1 MTTRH
6 SRLLILGSG
15 PAGWTAA
22 VYAARANLK
31 PLLVTGMQM
40 GGQLMTTTEVDNWPG
55 DAHGLMGPDLMA
67 RMQAHAERFDT
78 EVVFDHI
85 HTADLSRRPFTL
97 SGDNATYTCDALIIA
112 TGATAKYLGIPSE
125 DAFKGRGV
133 SACATC
139 DGFFYKDQDVV
150 VVGGGNTAVEEA
162 LYLTNFASKV
172 TVVHR
177 RDEFRA
183 SKVMADRV
191 LANPKIKVAWN
202 SVVEEILGVEQR
214 AVRGIRLRNKITG
227 EISDVA
233 VSGVFVAIGHA
244 PSTAWANG
252 LLDLDEEGYIKS
264 ANALTNV
271 PGIFVAGDVQD
282 RINKQAVTAAASGC
296 AAALAAERYVDTVVE

>member
-1 MTTRH
+1 MEK
-6 SRLLILGSG
+6 IIIAGSG
-15 PAGWTAA
+15 PAGLTAA
-22 VYAARANLK
+22 IYAARSGLE
-31 PLLVTGMQM
+31 PLVLEGMQP
-40 GGQLMTTTEVDNWPG
+40 GGQLTQTEVVENFPG
-55 DAHGLMGPDLMA
+55 FPDGIDANELMA
-67 RMQAHAERFDT
+67 RMKRQAERFGARFQMDEMTGVART
-78 EVVFDHI
+78 ETGVAVDCMVGGRVE
-85 HTADLSRRPFTL
+85 TV
-97 SGDNATYTCDALIIA
+97 ALIVA
-112 TGATAKYLGIPSE
+112 TGATARKLGLESE
-125 DAFKGRGV
+125 AKLTGRGV
-133 SACATC
+133 SGCAVC
-139 DGFFYKDQDVV
+139 DGAFYKGKAVAV
-150 VVGGGNTAVEEA
+150 IGGGDTAMGDA
-162 LYLTNFASKV
+162 LYLARICTEV

-214 AVRGIRLRNKITG
+214 AIRGIRLRNKITG

>member
-1 MTTRH
+1 MEK
-6 SRLLILGSG
+6 IIIAGSG
-15 PAGWTAA
+15 PAGLTAA
-22 VYAARANLK
+22 IYAARSGLE
-31 PLLVTGMQM
+31 PLVLEGMQP
-40 GGQLMTTTEVDNWPG
+40 GGQLTQTEVVENFPG
-55 DAHGLMGPDLMA
+55 FPDGIDANELMA
-67 RMQAHAERFDT
+67 RMKRQAERFGARFQMDEMTGVART
-78 EVVFDHI
+78 ETGVAVDCMVGGRVE
-85 HTADLSRRPFTL
+85 TV
-97 SGDNATYTCDALIIA
+97 ALIVA
-112 TGATAKYLGIPSE
+112 TGATARKLGLESE
-125 DAFKGRGV
+125 AKLTGRGV
-133 SACATC
+133 SGCAVC
-139 DGFFYKDQDVV
+139 DGAFYKGKAVAV
-150 VVGGGNTAVEEA
+150 IGGGDTAMGDA
-162 LYLTNFASKV
+162 LYLARICTEV

-296 AAALAAERYVDTVVE
+296 VAALAAERYVDTVVE

>member
-1 MTTRH
+1 MEK
-6 SRLLILGSG
+6 IIIAGSG
-15 PAGWTAA
+15 PAGLTAA
-22 VYAARANLK
+22 IYAARSGLE
-31 PLLVTGMQM
+31 PLVLEGMQP
-40 GGQLMTTTEVDNWPG
+40 GGQLTQTEVVENFPG
-55 DAHGLMGPDLMA
+55 FPDGIDANELMA
-67 RMQAHAERFDT
+67 RMKRQAERFGARFQMDEMTGVART
-78 EVVFDHI
+78 ETGVAVDCMVGGRVE
-85 HTADLSRRPFTL
+85 TV
-97 SGDNATYTCDALIIA
+97 ALIVA
-112 TGATAKYLGIPSE
+112 TGATARKLGLESE
-125 DAFKGRGV
+125 AKLTGRGV
-133 SACATC
+133 SGCAVC
-139 DGFFYKDQDVV
+139 DGAFYKGKAVAV
-150 VVGGGNTAVEEA
+150 IGGGDTAMGDA
-162 LYLTNFASKV
+162 LYLARICTEV

-191 LANPKIKVAWN
+191 LANPRIKVAWN

-214 AVRGIRLRNKITG
+214 AGRGIRLRNKITG

>member
-1 MTTRH
+1 MEK
-6 SRLLILGSG
+6 IIIAGSG
-15 PAGWTAA
+15 PAGLTAA
-22 VYAARANLK
+22 IYAARSGLE
-31 PLLVTGMQM
+31 PLVLEGMQP
-40 GGQLMTTTEVDNWPG
+40 GGQLTQTEVVENFPG
-55 DAHGLMGPDLMA
+55 FPDGIDANELMA
-67 RMQAHAERFDT
+67 RMKRQAERFGARFQMDEMTGVART
-78 EVVFDHI
+78 ETGVAVDCMVGGRVE
-85 HTADLSRRPFTL
+85 TV
-97 SGDNATYTCDALIIA
+97 ALIVA
-112 TGATAKYLGIPSE
+112 TGATARKLGLESE
-125 DAFKGRGV
+125 AKLTGRGV
-133 SACATC
+133 SGCAVC
-139 DGFFYKDQDVV
+139 DGAFYKGKAVAV
-150 VVGGGNTAVEEA
+150 IGGGDTAMGDA
-162 LYLTNFASKV
+162 LYLARICTEV

-191 LANPKIKVAWN
+191 LANPRIKVAWN
-202 SVVEEILGVEQR
+202 SVVEEILGVEER

>member
-1 MTTRH
+1 MEK
-6 SRLLILGSG
+6 IIIAGSG
-15 PAGWTAA
+15 PAGLTAA
-22 VYAARANLK
+22 IYAARSGLE
-31 PLLVTGMQM
+31 PLVLEGMQP
-40 GGQLMTTTEVDNWPG
+40 GGQLTQTEVVENFPG
-55 DAHGLMGPDLMA
+55 FPDRIDANELMA
-67 RMQAHAERFDT
+67 RMKRQAERFGARFQMDEMTGVART
-78 EVVFDHI
+78 ETGVAVDCMVGGRVE
-85 HTADLSRRPFTL
+85 TV
-97 SGDNATYTCDALIIA
+97 ALIVA
-112 TGATAKYLGIPSE
+112 TGATARKLGLESE
-125 DAFKGRGV
+125 AKLTGRGV
-133 SACATC
+133 SGCAVC
-139 DGFFYKDQDVV
+139 DGAFYKGKAVAV
-150 VVGGGNTAVEEA
+150 IGGGDTAMGDA
-162 LYLTNFASKV
+162 LYLARICTEV

-244 PSTAWANG
+244 PSTAWAND

>member
-1 MTTRH
+1 MEK
-6 SRLLILGSG
+6 IIIAGSG
-15 PAGWTAA
+15 PAGLTAA
-22 VYAARANLK
+22 IYAARSGLA
-31 PLLVTGMQM
+31 PLVLEGMQP
-40 GGQLMTTTEVDNWPG
+40 GGQLTQTEVVENFPG
-55 DAHGLMGPDLMA
+55 FPDGIDANELMA
-67 RMQAHAERFDT
+67 RMKRQAERFGARFQMDEMTGVART
-78 EVVFDHI
+78 ETGVAVDCMVGGRVE
-85 HTADLSRRPFTL
+85 TV
-97 SGDNATYTCDALIIA
+97 ALIVA
-112 TGATAKYLGIPSE
+112 TGATARKLGLESE
-125 DAFKGRGV
+125 AKLTGRGV
-133 SACATC
+133 SGCAVC
-139 DGFFYKDQDVV
+139 DGAFYKGKAVAV
-150 VVGGGNTAVEEA
+150 IGGGDTAMGDA
-162 LYLTNFASKV
+162 LYLARICTEV
-172 TVVHR
+172 TVVNR
-177 RDEFRA
+177 RDEFSA

-191 LANPKIKVAWN
+191 LANPRIKDAWN

-214 AVRGIRLRNKITG
+214 AVRGIRLRNKVTG

>member
-1 MTTRH
+1 MEK
-6 SRLLILGSG
+6 IIIAGSG
-15 PAGWTAA
+15 PAGLTAA
-22 VYAARANLK
+22 IYAARSGLE
-31 PLLVTGMQM
+31 PLVLEGMQP
-40 GGQLMTTTEVDNWPG
+40 GGQLTQTEVVENFPG
-55 DAHGLMGPDLMA
+55 FPDGIDANELMA
-67 RMQAHAERFDT
+67 RMKRQAERFGARFQMDEMTGVART
-78 EVVFDHI
+78 ETGVAVDCMVGGRVE
-85 HTADLSRRPFTL
+85 TV
-97 SGDNATYTCDALIIA
+97 ALIVA
-112 TGATAKYLGIPSE
+112 TGATARKLGLESE
-125 DAFKGRGV
+125 AKLTGRGV
-133 SACATC
+133 SGCAVC
-139 DGFFYKDQDVV
+139 DGAFYKGKAVAV
-150 VVGGGNTAVEEA
+150 IGGGDTAMGDA
-162 LYLTNFASKV
+162 LYLARICTEV

-227 EISDVA
+227 EVSDVA

>member
-1 MTTRH
+1 MEK
-6 SRLLILGSG
+6 IIIAGSG
-15 PAGWTAA
+15 PAGLTAA
-22 VYAARANLK
+22 IYAARSGLE
-31 PLLVTGMQM
+31 PLVLEGMQP
-40 GGQLMTTTEVDNWPG
+40 GGQLTQTEVVENFPG
-55 DAHGLMGPDLMA
+55 FPDGIDANELMA
-67 RMQAHAERFDT
+67 RMKRQAERFGARFQMDEMTGVART
-78 EVVFDHI
+78 ETGVAVDCMVGGRVE
-85 HTADLSRRPFTL
+85 TV
-97 SGDNATYTCDALIIA
+97 ALIVA
-112 TGATAKYLGIPSE
+112 TGATARKLGLESE
-125 DAFKGRGV
+125 AKLTGRGV
-133 SACATC
+133 SGCAVC
-139 DGFFYKDQDVV
+139 DGAFYKGKAVA
-150 VVGGGNTAVEEA
+150 VVGGGDTAMGDA
-162 LYLTNFASKV
+162 LYLARICTEV

>member
-1 MTTRH
+1 MEK
-6 SRLLILGSG
+6 IIIAGSG
-15 PAGWTAA
+15 PAGLTAA
-22 VYAARANLK
+22 IYAARSGLE
-31 PLLVTGMQM
+31 PLVREGMQP
-40 GGQLMTTTEVDNWPG
+40 GGQLTQTEVVENFPG
-55 DAHGLMGPDLMA
+55 FPDGIDANELMA
-67 RMQAHAERFDT
+67 RMKRQAERFGARFQMDEMTGVART
-78 EVVFDHI
+78 ETGVAVDCMVGGRVE
-85 HTADLSRRPFTL
+85 TV
-97 SGDNATYTCDALIIA
+97 ALIVA
-112 TGATAKYLGIPSE
+112 TGASARKLGLESEAKLT
-125 DAFKGRGV
+125 GRGV
-133 SACATC
+133 SGCAVC
-139 DGFFYKDQDVV
+139 DGAFYKGKAVV
-150 VVGGGNTAVEEA
+150 VIGGGDTAMGDA
-162 LYLTNFASKV
+162 LYLARICTEV

>member
-1 MTTRH
+1 MEK
-6 SRLLILGSG
+6 IIIAGSG
-15 PAGWTAA
+15 PAGLTAA
-22 VYAARANLK
+22 IYAARSGLE
-31 PLLVTGMQM
+31 PLVLEGMQP
-40 GGQLMTTTEVDNWPG
+40 GGQLTQTEVVENFPG
-55 DAHGLMGPDLMA
+55 FPDGIDANELMA
-67 RMQAHAERFDT
+67 RMKRQAERFGARFQMDEMTGVART
-78 EVVFDHI
+78 ETGVAVDCMVGGRVE
-85 HTADLSRRPFTL
+85 TV
-97 SGDNATYTCDALIIA
+97 ALIVA
-112 TGATAKYLGIPSE
+112 TGATARKLGLESE
-125 DAFKGRGV
+125 AKLTGRGV
-133 SACATC
+133 SGCAVC
-139 DGFFYKDQDVV
+139 DGAFYKGKAVAV
-150 VVGGGNTAVEEA
+150 IGGGDTAMGDA
-162 LYLTNFASKV
+162 LYLARICTEV

-177 RDEFRA
+177 RGEFRA

-191 LANPKIKVAWN
+191 LANPRIKVAWN

>member
-1 MTTRH
+1 MEK
-6 SRLLILGSG
+6 IIIAGSG
-15 PAGWTAA
+15 PAGLTAA
-22 VYAARANLK
+22 IYAARSGLE
-31 PLLVTGMQM
+31 PLVLEGMQP
-40 GGQLMTTTEVDNWPG
+40 GGQLTQTEVVENFPG
-55 DAHGLMGPDLMA
+55 FPDGIDANELMA
-67 RMQAHAERFDT
+67 RMKRQAERFGARFQMDEMTGVART
-78 EVVFDHI
+78 ETGVAVDCMVGGRVE
-85 HTADLSRRPFTL
+85 TV
-97 SGDNATYTCDALIIA
+97 ALIVA
-112 TGATAKYLGIPSE
+112 TGATARKLGLESE
-125 DAFKGRGV
+125 AKLTGRGV
-133 SACATC
+133 SGCAVC
-139 DGFFYKDQDVV
+139 DGAFYKGKAVAV
-150 VVGGGNTAVEEA
+150 IGGGDTAMGDA
-162 LYLTNFASKV
+162 LYLARICTEV

-202 SVVEEILGVEQR
+202 SVVEEILGVEER
-214 AVRGIRLRNKITG
+214 AVRGIRLRNKVTG
-227 EISDVA
+227 EISDVP

-296 AAALAAERYVDTVVE
+296 AAALAAERYVDTVME

>member
-1 MTTRH
+1 MEK
-6 SRLLILGSG
+6 IIIAGSG
-15 PAGWTAA
+15 PAGLTAA
-22 VYAARANLK
+22 IYAARSGFE
-31 PLLVTGMQM
+31 PLVLEGMQP
-40 GGQLMTTTEVDNWPG
+40 GGQLTQTEVVENFPG
-55 DAHGLMGPDLMA
+55 FPDGIDANELMA
-67 RMQAHAERFDT
+67 RMKRQAERFGARFQMDEMTGVART
-78 EVVFDHI
+78 ETGVAVDCMVGGRVE
-85 HTADLSRRPFTL
+85 TV
-97 SGDNATYTCDALIIA
+97 ALIVA
-112 TGATAKYLGIPSE
+112 TGATARKLGLESE
-125 DAFKGRGV
+125 AKLTGRGV
-133 SACATC
+133 SGCAVC
-139 DGFFYKDQDVV
+139 DGAFYKGKAVAV
-150 VVGGGNTAVEEA
+150 IGGGDTAMGDA
-162 LYLTNFASKV
+162 LYLARICTEV

>member
-1 MTTRH
+1 MEK
-6 SRLLILGSG
+6 IIIAGSG
-15 PAGWTAA
+15 PAGLTAA
-22 VYAARANLK
+22 IYAARSGLE
-31 PLLVTGMQM
+31 PLVLEGMQP
-40 GGQLMTTTEVDNWPG
+40 GGQLTQTEVVENFPG
-55 DAHGLMGPDLMA
+55 FPDGIDANELMA
-67 RMQAHAERFDT
+67 RMKRQAERFGARFQMDEMTGVART
-78 EVVFDHI
+78 ETGVAVDCMVGGRVE
-85 HTADLSRRPFTL
+85 TV
-97 SGDNATYTCDALIIA
+97 ALIVA
-112 TGATAKYLGIPSE
+112 TGATARKLGLDSE
-125 DAFKGRGV
+125 AKLTGRGV
-133 SACATC
+133 SGCAVC
-139 DGFFYKDQDVV
+139 DGAFYKGKAVAV
-150 VVGGGNTAVEEA
+150 IGGGDTAMGDA
-162 LYLTNFASKV
+162 LYLARICTEV

>member
-1 MTTRH
+1 MEK
-6 SRLLILGSG
+6 IIIAGSG
-15 PAGWTAA
+15 PAGLTAA
-22 VYAARANLK
+22 IYAARSGLE
-31 PLLVTGMQM
+31 PLVLEGMQP
-40 GGQLMTTTEVDNWPG
+40 GGQLTQTEVVENFPG
-55 DAHGLMGPDLMA
+55 FPDGIDANELMA
-67 RMQAHAERFDT
+67 RMKRQAERFGARFQMDEMT
-78 EVVFDHI
+78 GVVRTGTGVAVDCMVGGRVE
-85 HTADLSRRPFTL
+85 TV
-97 SGDNATYTCDALIIA
+97 ALIVA
-112 TGATAKYLGIPSE
+112 TGATARKLGLESE
-125 DAFKGRGV
+125 AKLTGRGV
-133 SACATC
+133 SGCAVC
-139 DGFFYKDQDVV
+139 DGAFYKGKAVAV
-150 VVGGGNTAVEEA
+150 IGGGDTAMGDA
-162 LYLTNFASKV
+162 LYLARICTEV

>member
-1 MTTRH
+1 MEK
-6 SRLLILGSG
+6 IIIAGSG
-15 PAGWTAA
+15 PAGLTAA
-22 VYAARANLK
+22 IYAARSGLA
-31 PLLVTGMQM
+31 PLVLEGMQP
-40 GGQLMTTTEVDNWPG
+40 GGQLTQTEVVENFPG
-55 DAHGLMGPDLMA
+55 FPDGIDANELMA
-67 RMQAHAERFDT
+67 RMKRQAERFGARFQMDEMTGVART
-78 EVVFDHI
+78 ETGVAVDCMVGGRVE
-85 HTADLSRRPFTL
+85 TV
-97 SGDNATYTCDALIIA
+97 ALIVA
-112 TGATAKYLGIPSE
+112 TGATARKLGLESE
-125 DAFKGRGV
+125 AKLTGRGV
-133 SACATC
+133 SGCAVC
-139 DGFFYKDQDVV
+139 DGAFYKGKAVAV
-150 VVGGGNTAVEEA
+150 IGGGDTAMGDA
-162 LYLTNFASKV
+162 LYLARICTEV

-191 LANPKIKVAWN
+191 LANPRIKVAWN
-202 SVVEEILGVEQR
+202 SVVEEILGVEER
-214 AVRGIRLRNKITG
+214 AVRGIRLRNKVTG

>member
-1 MTTRH
+1 MEK
-6 SRLLILGSG
+6 IIIAGSG
-15 PAGWTAA
+15 PAGLTAA
-22 VYAARANLK
+22 IYAARSGLE
-31 PLLVTGMQM
+31 PLVLEGMQP
-40 GGQLMTTTEVDNWPG
+40 GGQLTQTEVVENFPG
-55 DAHGLMGPDLMA
+55 FPDGIDANELMA
-67 RMQAHAERFDT
+67 RMKRQAERFGARFQMDEMTGVART
-78 EVVFDHI
+78 ETGVAVDCMVGGRVE
-85 HTADLSRRPFTL
+85 TV
-97 SGDNATYTCDALIIA
+97 ALIVA
-112 TGATAKYLGIPSE
+112 TGATARKLGLESE
-125 DAFKGRGV
+125 AKLTGRGV
-133 SACATC
+133 SGCAVC
-139 DGFFYKDQDVV
+139 DGAFYKGKAVAV
-150 VVGGGNTAVEEA
+150 IGGGDTAMGDA
-162 LYLTNFASKV
+162 LYLARICTEV

-296 AAALAAERYVDTVVE
+296 AAALAAERYVDTVME

>member
-1 MTTRH
+1 MEK
-6 SRLLILGSG
+6 IIIAGSG
-15 PAGWTAA
+15 PAGLTAA
-22 VYAARANLK
+22 IYAARSGLE
-31 PLLVTGMQM
+31 PLVLEGMQP
-40 GGQLMTTTEVDNWPG
+40 GGQLTQTEVVENFPG
-55 DAHGLMGPDLMA
+55 FPDGIDANELMA
-67 RMQAHAERFDT
+67 RMKRQAERFGARFQMDEMTGGART
-78 EVVFDHI
+78 ETGVAVDCMVGGRVE
-85 HTADLSRRPFTL
+85 TV
-97 SGDNATYTCDALIIA
+97 ALIVA
-112 TGATAKYLGIPSE
+112 TGATARKLGLESE
-125 DAFKGRGV
+125 AKLTGRGV
-133 SACATC
+133 SGCAVC
-139 DGFFYKDQDVV
+139 DGAFYKGKAVAV
-150 VVGGGNTAVEEA
+150 IGGGDTAMGDA
-162 LYLTNFASKV
+162 LYLARICTEV

>member
-1 MTTRH
+1 MEK
-6 SRLLILGSG
+6 IIIAGSG
-15 PAGWTAA
+15 PAGLTAA
-22 VYAARANLK
+22 IYAARSGLE
-31 PLLVTGMQM
+31 PLVLEGMQP
-40 GGQLMTTTEVDNWPG
+40 GGQLTQTEVVENFPG
-55 DAHGLMGPDLMA
+55 FPDGIDANELMA
-67 RMQAHAERFDT
+67 RMKRQAERFGARFQMDEMTGVART
-78 EVVFDHI
+78 ETGVAVDCMVGGRVE
-85 HTADLSRRPFTL
+85 TV
-97 SGDNATYTCDALIIA
+97 ALIVA
-112 TGATAKYLGIPSE
+112 TGATARKLGLESE
-125 DAFKGRGV
+125 AKLTGRGV
-133 SACATC
+133 SGCAVC
-139 DGFFYKDQDVV
+139 DGAFYKGKEVAV
-150 VVGGGNTAVEEA
+150 IGGGDTAMGDA
-162 LYLTNFASKV
+162 LYLARICTEV

-191 LANPKIKVAWN
+191 LANPRIKVAWN

>member
-1 MTTRH
+1 MEK
-6 SRLLILGSG
+6 IIIAGSG
-15 PAGWTAA
+15 PAGLTAA
-22 VYAARANLK
+22 IYAARSGLE
-31 PLLVTGMQM
+31 PLVLEGMQP
-40 GGQLMTTTEVDNWPG
+40 GGQLTQTEVVENFPG
-55 DAHGLMGPDLMA
+55 FPDGIDANELMA
-67 RMQAHAERFDT
+67 RMKRQAERFGARFQMDEMTGVART
-78 EVVFDHI
+78 ETGVAVDCMVGGRVE
-85 HTADLSRRPFTL
+85 TV
-97 SGDNATYTCDALIIA
+97 ALIVA
-112 TGATAKYLGIPSE
+112 TGATARKLGLESE
-125 DAFKGRGV
+125 AKLTGRGV
-133 SACATC
+133 SGCAVC
-139 DGFFYKDQDVV
+139 DGAFYKGKAVAV
-150 VVGGGNTAVEEA
+150 IGGGDTAMGDA
-162 LYLTNFASKV
+162 LYLARICTEV

-252 LLDLDEEGYIKS
+252 LLELDDEGYIKS

>member
-1 MTTRH
+1 MEK
-6 SRLLILGSG
+6 IIIAGSG
-15 PAGWTAA
+15 PAGLTAA
-22 VYAARANLK
+22 IYAARSGLE
-31 PLLVTGMQM
+31 PLVLEGMQP
-40 GGQLMTTTEVDNWPG
+40 GGQLTQTEVVENFPG
-55 DAHGLMGPDLMA
+55 FPDGIDANELMA
-67 RMQAHAERFDT
+67 RMKRQAERFGARFQMDEMTGVART
-78 EVVFDHI
+78 ETGVAVDCMVGGRVE
-85 HTADLSRRPFTL
+85 TV
-97 SGDNATYTCDALIIA
+97 ALIVA
-112 TGATAKYLGIPSE
+112 TGATARKLGLESE
-125 DAFKGRGV
+125 AKLTGRGV
-133 SACATC
+133 SGCAVC
-139 DGFFYKDQDVV
+139 DGAFYKGKAVV
-150 VVGGGNTAVEEA
+150 VIGGGDTAMGDA
-162 LYLTNFASKV
+162 LYLARICTEV

-202 SVVEEILGVEQR
+202 SVVEEILGVEER
-214 AVRGIRLRNKITG
+214 AVRGIRLRNKVTG

-252 LLDLDEEGYIKS
+252 LLELDDEGYIKS

-296 AAALAAERYVDTVVE
+296 AAALAAERYVDTVME

>member
-1 MTTRH
+1 MEK
-6 SRLLILGSG
+6 IIIAGSG
-15 PAGWTAA
+15 PAGLTAA
-22 VYAARANLK
+22 IYAARSGLE
-31 PLLVTGMQM
+31 PLVLEGMQP
-40 GGQLMTTTEVDNWPG
+40 GGQLTQTEVVENFPG
-55 DAHGLMGPDLMA
+55 FPDGIDANELMA
-67 RMQAHAERFDT
+67 RMKRQAERFGARFQMDEMTGVART
-78 EVVFDHI
+78 ETGVAVDCMVGGRVE
-85 HTADLSRRPFTL
+85 TV
-97 SGDNATYTCDALIIA
+97 ALIVA
-112 TGATAKYLGIPSE
+112 TGATARKLGLESE
-125 DAFKGRGV
+125 AKLTGRGV
-133 SACATC
+133 SGCAVC
-139 DGFFYKDQDVV
+139 DGAFYKGKAVAV
-150 VVGGGNTAVEEA
+150 IGGGDTAMGDA
-162 LYLTNFASKV
+162 LYLARICTEV

-252 LLDLDEEGYIKS
+252 LLELDDEGYIKS
-264 ANALTNV
+264 ANTLTNV

>member
-1 MTTRH
+1 MEK
-6 SRLLILGSG
+6 IIIAGSG
-15 PAGWTAA
+15 PAGLTAA
-22 VYAARANLK
+22 IYAARSGLA
-31 PLLVTGMQM
+31 PLVLEGMQP
-40 GGQLMTTTEVDNWPG
+40 GGQLTQTEVVENFPG
-55 DAHGLMGPDLMA
+55 FPDGIDANELMA
-67 RMQAHAERFDT
+67 RMKRQAERFGARFQMDEMTGVART
-78 EVVFDHI
+78 ETGVAVDCMVGGRVE
-85 HTADLSRRPFTL
+85 TV
-97 SGDNATYTCDALIIA
+97 ALIVA
-112 TGATAKYLGIPSE
+112 TGATARKLGLESE
-125 DAFKGRGV
+125 AKLTGRGV
-133 SACATC
+133 SGCAVC
-139 DGFFYKDQDVV
+139 DGAFYKGKAVV
-150 VVGGGNTAVEEA
+150 VIGGGDTAMGDA
-162 LYLTNFASKV
+162 LYLARICTEV

-252 LLDLDEEGYIKS
+252 LLELDDEGYIKS

-296 AAALAAERYVDTVVE
+296 AAALAAERYVDTVME

>member
-1 MTTRH
+1 MEK
-6 SRLLILGSG
+6 IIIAGSG
-15 PAGWTAA
+15 PAGLTAA
-22 VYAARANLK
+22 IYAARSGLE
-31 PLLVTGMQM
+31 PLVLEGMQP
-40 GGQLMTTTEVDNWPG
+40 GGQLTQTEVVENFPG
-55 DAHGLMGPDLMA
+55 FPDGIDANELMA
-67 RMQAHAERFDT
+67 RMKRQAERFGARFQMDEMTGVART
-78 EVVFDHI
+78 ETGVAVDCMVGGRVE
-85 HTADLSRRPFTL
+85 TV
-97 SGDNATYTCDALIIA
+97 ALIVA
-112 TGATAKYLGIPSE
+112 TGATARKLGLESE
-125 DAFKGRGV
+125 AKLTGRGV
-133 SACATC
+133 SGCAVC
-139 DGFFYKDQDVV
+139 DGAFYKGKAVAV
-150 VVGGGNTAVEEA
+150 IGGGDTAMGDA
-162 LYLTNFASKV
+162 LYLARICTEV

>member
-1 MTTRH
+1 MEK
-6 SRLLILGSG
+6 IIIAGSG
-15 PAGWTAA
+15 PAGLTAA
-22 VYAARANLK
+22 IYAARSGLE
-31 PLLVTGMQM
+31 PLVLEGMQP
-40 GGQLMTTTEVDNWPG
+40 GGQLTQTEVVENFPG
-55 DAHGLMGPDLMA
+55 FPDGIDANELMA
-67 RMQAHAERFDT
+67 RMKRQAERFGARFQMDEMTGVART
-78 EVVFDHI
+78 ETGVAVDCMVGGRVE
-85 HTADLSRRPFTL
+85 TV
-97 SGDNATYTCDALIIA
+97 ALIVA
-112 TGATAKYLGIPSE
+112 TGATARKLGLESE
-125 DAFKGRGV
+125 AKLTGRGV
-133 SACATC
+133 SGCAVC
-139 DGFFYKDQDVV
+139 DGAFYKGKAVAV
-150 VVGGGNTAVEEA
+150 IGGGDTAMGDA
-162 LYLTNFASKV
+162 LYLARICTEV

-191 LANPKIKVAWN
+191 LANPRIKVAWN